1 MNFAV
6 VRGTQFLRYEHD
18 DKAAVEPGCRR
29 YPVEVAAQPE
39 HDPEHWMLESAP
51 AIDTARGVV
60 VIVYTAVPRPQL
72 INPPSLPGEGQTI
85 IQQADTSGLEAQ
97 VAALQ
102 AMLAQMQQRP
112 AYDMESALL
121 ATVAIGARDGD
132 PESIARLEPIAA
144 KRGLTVPELI
154 EELIAARIR
163 ATEQA
168 LKGAA

>member
-1 MNFAV
+1 MNYAI
-6 VRGTQFLRYEHD
+6 VRGTQFLRYELD
-18 DKAAVEPGCRR
+18 DGGAIPPGCTR
-29 YPVEVAAQPE
+29 YPVEVGPQPE

-72 INPPSLPGEGQTI
+72 INPPTLSSPGSTVV
-85 IQQADTSGLEAQ
+85 QQADTSALEAQ

-112 AYDMESALL
+112 AYDMDSALL
-121 ATVAIGARDGD
+121 ATVAICARDGD
-132 PESIARLEPIAA
+132 PDSIARLEPIAA
-144 KRGLTVPELI
+144 KRGMTVSELV

>member
-1 MNFAV
+1 MKYAI
-6 VRGTQFLRYEHD
+6 VRGTQLLRYEHD
-18 DKAAVEPGCRR
+18 DKAEVEPGCRR

-39 HDPEHWMLESAP
+39 HDPERWMLESSP

-60 VIVYTAVPRPQL
+60 VIVYTAVPRPQM
-72 INPPSLPGEGQTI
+72 INPPSVAGQTI
-85 IQQADTSGLEAQ
+85 IQQADTSALESQ
-97 VAALQ
+97 IAALQ
-102 AMLAQMQQRP
+102 AMLARMQQRP

-144 KRGLTVPELI
+144 KRGMTVPELI
-154 EELIAARIR
+154 DELIAARIR
-163 ATEQA
+163 ATEEA

>member
-1 MNFAV
+1 MNYAI
-6 VRGTQFLRYEHD
+6 VRGTQFLRYEMD

-60 VIVYTAVPRPQL
+60 VIVYTAVPRPQM
-72 INPPSLPGEGQTI
+72 INPPSVAGQTI
-85 IQQADTSGLEAQ
+85 IQQADTSALESQ
-97 VAALQ
+97 IAALQ
-102 AMLAQMQQRP
+102 AMLARMQQRP

-144 KRGLTVPELI
+144 KRGMTVPELI
-154 EELIAARIR
+154 DELIAARIR
-163 ATEQA
+163 ATEEA